1 MLSAGP
7 AYSLARA
14 TFKRA
19 QRGLFGGKHIQF
31 GNNNPFSK
39 KKTRRNWLPNVQ
51 SKKLYSAT
59 LDRFLDLKVTTSV
72 LRTIDKKGGL
82 DQYLL
87 ETRDKNLCSDKALE
101 LKSVILKELKKRE
114 KVTAESVPKQEA
126 TAPSSSSA

>member
-1 MLSAGP
+1 M
-7 AYSLARA
+7 
-14 TFKRA
+14 
-19 QRGLFGGKHIQF
+19 
-31 GNNNPFSK
+31 
-39 KKTRRNWLPNVQ
+39 
-51 SKKLYSAT
+51 
-59 LDRFLDLKVTTSV
+59 TTSV